1 MTNGQLYT
9 IVPNELNPSFE
20 KWVYNDN
27 GQYIHIPSS
36 LMGSYFKL
44 IKEEEGAAKE
54 MNVEEMN
61 IDELY
66 HLQSK
71 LKEQINKE
79 VIKAVVDVN
88 NTLELL
94 KDNLDVLF
102 NVCQMFDIQVDSDV
116 ENLQYERK
124 TCIQLER
131 KLFPFFFISFVL
143 VNFSSRTLIILVKSS
158 RNKSR
163 IRYQL
168 PNW

>member
-1 MTNGQLYT
+1 MVKQLLCVSSELNGFTNGQLYT
-9 IVPNELNPSFE
+9 IIPNEASRSFD

-27 GQYIHIPSS
+27 GQYVYIHNS
-36 LMGSYFKL
+36 LMDSYFKL
-44 IKEEEGAAKE
+44 VKEEEEEGTAKTV
-54 MNVEEMN
+54 NVDEMN

-94 KDNLDVLF
+94 KDNLDVLL

-116 ENLQYERK
+116 ENLQNELSTIMYMKE
-124 TCIQLER
+124 
-131 KLFPFFFISFVL
+131 KLVF
-143 VNFSSRTLIILVKSS
+143 N
-158 RNKSR
+158 
-163 IRYQL
+163 
-168 PNW
+168 

>member
-1 MTNGQLYT
+1 MVKKLLCVSSELNDFTNGKLYN
-9 IVPNELNPSFE
+9 IVSNEASRSFD

-27 GQYIHIPSS
+27 GQYVYIHNS
-36 LMGSYFKL
+36 LMDSYFKL
-44 IKEEEGAAKE
+44 VKEEEEEGAAKTI
-54 MNVEEMN
+54 NVDDMN

-79 VIKAVVDVN
+79 VIKAVIDVN

-116 ENLQYERK
+116 ENLQNELSTIMYNMKE
-124 TCIQLER
+124 
-131 KLFPFFFISFVL
+131 KLVF
-143 VNFSSRTLIILVKSS
+143 N
-158 RNKSR
+158 
-163 IRYQL
+163 
-168 PNW
+168 

>member
-1 MTNGQLYT
+1 MVKKLLCVSSELNGFTNGKLYN
-9 IVPNELNPSFE
+9 IVPNEANPSFE

-27 GQYIHIPSS
+27 GQYIYIHNS

-44 IKEEEGAAKE
+44 VKEEEEERAAKTV
-54 MNVEEMN
+54 NVDEMN

-116 ENLQYERK
+116 ENLQNELSTIMYIKE
-124 TCIQLER
+124 
-131 KLFPFFFISFVL
+131 KLVF
-143 VNFSSRTLIILVKSS
+143 N
-158 RNKSR
+158 
-163 IRYQL
+163 
-168 PNW
+168 

>member
-1 MTNGQLYT
+1 MVKKLLCVSSELNGFTNGKLYN
-9 IVPNELNPSFE
+9 IVPNEANPSFE

-27 GQYIHIPSS
+27 GQYIYIHNS

-44 IKEEEGAAKE
+44 IKEEEEERAAKTV
-54 MNVEEMN
+54 NVDEMN

-116 ENLQYERK
+116 ENLQNELSTIMYIKE
-124 TCIQLER
+124 
-131 KLFPFFFISFVL
+131 KLVF
-143 VNFSSRTLIILVKSS
+143 N
-158 RNKSR
+158 
-163 IRYQL
+163 
-168 PNW
+168 

>member
-1 MTNGQLYT
+1 MAKKLLCVSSELNGFTNGKLYN
-9 IVPNELNPSFE
+9 IVPNEANPSFE

-27 GQYIHIPSS
+27 GQYIYIHNS

-44 IKEEEGAAKE
+44 VKEEEEERAAKTV
-54 MNVEEMN
+54 NVDEMN

-116 ENLQYERK
+116 ENLQNELSTIMYIKE
-124 TCIQLER
+124 
-131 KLFPFFFISFVL
+131 KLVF
-143 VNFSSRTLIILVKSS
+143 N
-158 RNKSR
+158 
-163 IRYQL
+163 
-168 PNW
+168 

>member
-1 MTNGQLYT
+1 MVKKLLCVSSELNGFTNGKLYN
-9 IVPNELNPSFE
+9 IVPNEASRSFD

-27 GQYIHIPSS
+27 GQYVYIHNS
-36 LMGSYFKL
+36 LMDSYFKL
-44 IKEEEGAAKE
+44 VKEEEEEGATKAV
-54 MNVEEMN
+54 NVDEMN

-116 ENLQYERK
+116 ENLQNELSTIMYNMKE
-124 TCIQLER
+124 
-131 KLFPFFFISFVL
+131 KLVF
-143 VNFSSRTLIILVKSS
+143 N
-158 RNKSR
+158 
-163 IRYQL
+163 
-168 PNW
+168 

>member
-1 MTNGQLYT
+1 MVKKLLCVSSELNGFTNGKLYT
-9 IVPNELNPSFE
+9 IIPNEASRSFD

-27 GQYIHIPSS
+27 GQYVYIHNS

-44 IKEEEGAAKE
+44 VKEEEEERAAKV
-54 MNVEEMN
+54 MNVDDMN

-116 ENLQYERK
+116 ENLQNELSTIMYNMKE
-124 TCIQLER
+124 
-131 KLFPFFFISFVL
+131 KLVF
-143 VNFSSRTLIILVKSS
+143 N
-158 RNKSR
+158 
-163 IRYQL
+163 
-168 PNW
+168 

>member
-1 MTNGQLYT
+1 MVKKLLCVSSELNGFTNGKLYN

-27 GQYIHIPSS
+27 GQYIYIHSS
-36 LMGSYFKL
+36 LMDSYFKL
-44 IKEEEGAAKE
+44 IKEEEERAAKAV
-54 MNVEEMN
+54 NVDEMN

-66 HLQSK
+66 HFQSK

-94 KDNLDVLF
+94 KDNLDVLL

-116 ENLQYERK
+116 ENLQNELSTIMYMKE
-124 TCIQLER
+124 
-131 KLFPFFFISFVL
+131 KLVF
-143 VNFSSRTLIILVKSS
+143 N
-158 RNKSR
+158 
-163 IRYQL
+163 
-168 PNW
+168 

>member
-1 MTNGQLYT
+1 MVKKLLCVSSELNGFTNGQLYT
-9 IVPNELNPSFE
+9 IVPNKLNPSFE

-27 GQYIHIPSS
+27 GQYIYIPSS
-36 LMGSYFKL
+36 LMDSYFKL
-44 IKEEEGAAKE
+44 IKEEEEEGAAKAV
-54 MNVEEMN
+54 NVDEMN

-66 HLQSK
+66 HLQNK

-116 ENLQYERK
+116 ENLQNELSTIMYMKE
-124 TCIQLER
+124 
-131 KLFPFFFISFVL
+131 KLVF
-143 VNFSSRTLIILVKSS
+143 N
-158 RNKSR
+158 
-163 IRYQL
+163 
-168 PNW
+168 

>member
-1 MTNGQLYT
+1 MVKKLLCVSSELNGFTNGKLYN
-9 IVPNELNPSFE
+9 IVPNEANPSFE

-27 GQYIHIPSS
+27 GQYVYIHNS

-44 IKEEEGAAKE
+44 VKEEEEEGAAKTV
-54 MNVEEMN
+54 NVDDMN

-102 NVCQMFDIQVDSDV
+102 NVCQMFDIQVDPDV
-116 ENLQYERK
+116 ENLQNELSTIMYNMKEK
-124 TCIQLER
+124 IV
-131 KLFPFFFISFVL
+131 F
-143 VNFSSRTLIILVKSS
+143 N
-158 RNKSR
+158 
-163 IRYQL
+163 
-168 PNW
+168 

>member
-1 MTNGQLYT
+1 MVKKLLCVSSELNDFTSGKLYN
-9 IVPNELNPSFE
+9 IVPNEASRSFD

-27 GQYIHIPSS
+27 GEYVYNDNGEYVYITNS
-36 LMGSYFKL
+36 LINTYFKL
-44 IKEEEGAAKE
+44 IEEKNEVKE
-54 MNVEEMN
+54 MNVDEMN

-116 ENLQYERK
+116 ENLQNELSTIMYNMKE
-124 TCIQLER
+124 
-131 KLFPFFFISFVL
+131 KLVF
-143 VNFSSRTLIILVKSS
+143 N
-158 RNKSR
+158 
-163 IRYQL
+163 
-168 PNW
+168 

>member
-1 MTNGQLYT
+1 MVKKLLCVSSELNDFTNGKLYN
-9 IVPNELNPSFE
+9 IVPNEASRSFD

-27 GQYIHIPSS
+27 GEYVYNDNGEYVYITNS
-36 LMGSYFKL
+36 LINTYFKL
-44 IKEEEGAAKE
+44 ITEEESAAKE
-54 MNVEEMN
+54 INVDEMN

-116 ENLQYERK
+116 ENLQNELSTIMYNMKE
-124 TCIQLER
+124 
-131 KLFPFFFISFVL
+131 KLVF
-143 VNFSSRTLIILVKSS
+143 N
-158 RNKSR
+158 
-163 IRYQL
+163 
-168 PNW
+168 

>member
-1 MTNGQLYT
+1 MVKKLLCVSSELNGFTNGKLYN
-9 IVPNELNPSFE
+9 IVPNEANPSFE

-27 GQYIHIPSS
+27 GQYIYIHNS

-44 IKEEEGAAKE
+44 VKEEEEERAAKTV
-54 MNVEEMN
+54 NVDDMN

-116 ENLQYERK
+116 ENLQNELSTIMYMKE
-124 TCIQLER
+124 
-131 KLFPFFFISFVL
+131 KLVF
-143 VNFSSRTLIILVKSS
+143 N
-158 RNKSR
+158 
-163 IRYQL
+163 
-168 PNW
+168 

>member
-1 MTNGQLYT
+1 MVKKLLCVSSELNGFTNGKLYN

-27 GQYIHIPSS
+27 GQYVYIHNS

-44 IKEEEGAAKE
+44 VKEEEERAAKTV
-54 MNVEEMN
+54 NVDEMN

-116 ENLQYERK
+116 ENLQNELSTIMYNMKE
-124 TCIQLER
+124 
-131 KLFPFFFISFVL
+131 KLVF
-143 VNFSSRTLIILVKSS
+143 N
-158 RNKSR
+158 
-163 IRYQL
+163 
-168 PNW
+168 